1 MTETLHIYGP
11 IGEGENTPP
20 RIGAFLDDNA
30 GVPVVIAV
38 NSYGGIASDGAA
50 ILAQLEQHGQVRVEV
65 LGVAASA
72 ASLLVMGAAEIAMHR
87 AAHLMIHEPSNLAW
101 GTADR

>member
-30 GVPVVIAV
+30 GVIVSEPRRLSACA
-38 NSYGGIASDGAA
+38 GGARTNGA
-50 ILAQLEQHGQVRVEV
+50 LTG
-65 LGVAASA
+65 
-72 ASLLVMGAAEIAMHR
+72 LL
-87 AAHLMIHEPSNLAW
+87 
-101 GTADR
+101 